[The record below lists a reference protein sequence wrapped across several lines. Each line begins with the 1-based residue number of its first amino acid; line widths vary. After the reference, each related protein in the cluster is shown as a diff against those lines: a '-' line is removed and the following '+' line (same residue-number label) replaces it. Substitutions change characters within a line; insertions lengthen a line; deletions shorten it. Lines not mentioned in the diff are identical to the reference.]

1 MQDSVFLVLVIELCA
16 FDIFITF
23 SYLYFILI
31 SVSVILV
38 LQLIIFQLGYL
49 PRWHFTFLI

>member
-1 MQDSVFLVLVIELCA
+1 MQDSVFFLVLVIELCA
-16 FDIFITF
+16 FEIFITF

-38 LQLIIFQLGYL
+38 LQLIIFQLG
-49 PRWHFTFLI
+49 